1 MKTKN
6 AAGYLVVMSFIAVA
20 MAFVMLSNG
29 SNALAQQQ
37 TNNNTSNGAMMAL
50 MPSGQ
55 QTSSP
60 NSMRMN
66 TMNWTSSVSLFSPM
80 IDAIKSKIHTTLN
93 DATTN
98 ALKAVGGG
106 SNSSAVAAF
115 IHPERGFL
123 VYDVFVLDTNNN
135 VHRVIVESWKRK
147 GAIQPAYVFD
157 GYDGN
162 DASLNGNG
170 WHDVGRSWHDGSWND
185 DAPGMMGHG
194 MMMQPGMMGGPG
206 MMGHGM
212 EMMGPQNNPWQ

>member
-6 AAGYLVVMSFIAVA
+6 AAGYLVVMSFIVVA

-37 TNNNTSNGAMMAL
+37 TNNNTSNGMMAL

-60 NSMRMN
+60 NSMKMN

-123 VYDVFVLDTNNN
+123 VYDVFVLDTNNT
-135 VHRVIVESWKRK
+135 VHRVIVD
-147 GAIQPAYVFD
+147 P
-157 GYDGN
+157 
-162 DASLNGNG
+162 GNG
-170 WHDVGRSWHDGSWND
+170 KVLSNQPMSLMDMMAMMHPSMGMGGMMLGG
-185 DAPGMMGHG
+185 PGMMGHG
-194 MMMQPGMMGGPG
+194 MMMQPGMLGGPG

-212 EMMGPQNNPWQ
+212 GMMGHQNNPWQ

>member
-20 MAFVMLSNG
+20 MAFMMLSNG

-98 ALKAVGGG
+98 ALKAVGGN
-106 SNSSAVAAF
+106 SNSSAVGAF

-135 VHRVIVESWKRK
+135 VHRVIVDRKRK
-147 GAIQPAYVFD
+147 GAVQPTYVFD

-185 DAPGMMGHG
+185 DAS
-194 MMMQPGMMGGPG
+194 GMMGGPG